1 MLVSVVIAILV
12 AIGVAMTVGQHRVEA
27 TIAVIV
33 VLIAAGLG
41 LSLYSRLS
49 QRQDSNRIG
58 HR

>member
-49 QRQDSNRIG
+49 RRQDSNRIG

>member
-1 MLVSVVIAILV
+1 VLVSVVIAILV

-49 QRQDSNRIG
+49 RRQDSNRIG